1 LVAGQ
6 LAGRFGK
13 SFHGPTGQWAKGF
26 KLLISKNVIKKFSW
40 KTFQVRNAKSGT
52 FEMEAGQT
60 ITLTALSTHLL
71 VGLSRAM
78 ILFIVSSGLSFVL
91 GVLRVPNV
99 AHGSLYMI
107 GAFAAHSIAGALGGG
122 SFGFWSALI
131 LAPLVV
137 AAVSFIAER
146 SLFCHLYER
155 EHLMLLLFTFALM
168 LILGDLTKLI
178 WGADYR
184 SIMAPKILQGSVSII
199 ATPFP
204 KYNLFLLGIGPI
216 VAIGLWLFSNKT
228 KIGKIARAAAVDRE
242 MVGAIGINVSWVFAF
257 AFVLGCFLAGLA
269 GALVSPTIS
278 VTIGMDHNIII
289 ETFLIVTIG
298 GLGNMWGAMVGSL
311 IFGVTQS
318 FGVLFWPQFAIVFPY
333 LAVVIVLT
341 LKPTA
346 C

>member
-1 LVAGQ
+1 MEVGQ
-6 LAGRFGK
+6 G
-13 SFHGPTGQWAKGF
+13 
-26 KLLISKNVIKKFSW
+26 
-40 KTFQVRNAKSGT
+40 
-52 FEMEAGQT
+52 
-60 ITLTALSTHLL
+60 ITLAVLSIHFL

-107 GAFAAHSIAGALGGG
+107 GAFVAHSICTALGGG
-122 SFGFWSALI
+122 STGFWLALFFS
-131 LAPLVV
+131 PLVV
-137 AAVSFIAER
+137 AGISLIAER

-168 LILGDLTKLI
+168 LILGDLTKMI

-184 SIMAPKILQGSVSII
+184 SIMAPPFLQGSVSIFNS
-199 ATPFP
+199 PFP
-204 KYNLFLLGIGPI
+204 KYNLFLLVIGPI

-228 KIGKIARAAAVDRE
+228 KVGKIARAAAVDRE

-257 AFVLGCFLAGLA
+257 AFILGCFLAGLG

-278 VTIGMDHNIII
+278 VTLGMDHDIII
-289 ETFLIVTIG
+289 EAFLIVTIG

-311 IFGVTQS
+311 IFGITQS

-333 LAVVIVLT
+333 AAVVVVLT
-341 LKPTA
+341 LKPTGMLKSVW
-346 C
+346 

>member
-1 LVAGQ
+1 MEGGQ
-6 LAGRFGK
+6 
-13 SFHGPTGQWAKGF
+13 
-26 KLLISKNVIKKFSW
+26 
-40 KTFQVRNAKSGT
+40 
-52 FEMEAGQT
+52 
-60 ITLTALSTHLL
+60 ITLAALSVTFL

-78 ILFIVSSGLSFVL
+78 ILFIVTSGLSFVL
-91 GVLRVPNV
+91 GILRVPNL

-107 GAFAAHSIAGALGGG
+107 GAFAAHSIATLFGGG
-122 SFGFWSALI
+122 STGFWLALF

-137 AAVSFIAER
+137 ALVSLVAER

-168 LILGDLTKLI
+168 LILGDLTKMV

-184 SIMAPKILQGSVSII
+184 SIMPPPALQGFISIFDL
-199 ATPFP
+199 PFP
-204 KYNLFLLGIGPI
+204 KYNLFLLVIGPL
-216 VAIGLWLFSNKT
+216 VAIGLWLFSTRT
-228 KIGKIARAAAVDRE
+228 KMGKIARAAAVDRE

-257 AFVLGCFLAGLA
+257 AFVIGCLLAGLG

-289 ETFLIVTIG
+289 EAFLIVTIG

-311 IFGVTQS
+311 IFGITQS

-341 LKPTA
+341 LKPTGMLKSVW
-346 C
+346 